1 MDSLVRSLDY
11 HTIPAATVQFPR
23 TNEVFRDPAETTDS
37 PRDGPTGVPKTYIA
51 RSHRF
56 GNQMSRSSSLPE
68 RPRLDLDP
76 DMTPEERLDA
86 LREHYADVVEVH
98 ETLTSQLDAAHSRQ
112 ESLVEKVDRL
122 ERENE
127 TLKSSSLYIATAE
140 ELLEDGVVVKQHG
153 NNQEVLTEV
162 SPSIRDDL
170 EAGDRVAINDSFAV
184 QTVLEPET
192 DARAQAMQVDDSPDM
207 DYEDI
212 GGLEEQIREVIETVE
227 QPLVNAEQFREVG
240 IDPPSGVLLHGPPGT
255 GKTMLAKAVAN
266 ETDATFIKMAGSE
279 LVQKFIG
286 EGARL
291 VRDLFELASEHEPA
305 VIFIDE
311 IDAIAAKRTES
322 KTSGDAEV
330 QRTMMQLL
338 SEMDGFE
345 DRGDIRIIA
354 ATNRFDML
362 DRAILRPGRFDRL
375 IEVPMPDWDGRK
387 RILEIHTQEM
397 NLDDDVELATLASDT
412 EGFSGAELASLSTEA
427 GMFAIRD
434 ERTEVRMSDF
444 RDALQKVRDEENA
457 AGKPIAFA

>member
-1 MDSLVRSLDY
+1 
-11 HTIPAATVQFPR
+11 
-23 TNEVFRDPAETTDS
+23 
-37 PRDGPTGVPKTYIA
+37 
-51 RSHRF
+51 
-56 GNQMSRSSSLPE
+56 MSRSPSLPE

-76 DMTPEERLDA
+76 DMTPSERLAA
-86 LREHYADVVEVH
+86 LREHYSEVLRVNAKLQQQLNTA
-98 ETLTSQLDAAHSRQ
+98 ERRQAKLTDR
-112 ESLVEKVDRL
+112 VDRL
-122 ERENE
+122 KRENE
-127 TLKSSSLYIATAE
+127 TLKTSSLYVATAE
-140 ELLEDGVVVKQHG
+140 ELLDDGVVIKQHG

-162 SPSIRDDL
+162 SPTLRERL
-170 EAGDRVAINDSFAV
+170 EAGDRVAVNDSFAV
-184 QTVLEPET
+184 KTVLEAET
-192 DARAQAMQVDDSPDM
+192 DARAQAMQVEQRPETT
-207 DYEDI
+207 YNDI
-212 GGLEEQIREVIETVE
+212 GGLEEQIREVREAVE
-227 QPLVNAEQFREVG
+227 QPLVQTDQFDAVG

-266 ETDATFIKMAGSE
+266 ETNATFIKMAGSE

-305 VIFIDE
+305 IIFIDE

-345 DRGDIRIIA
+345 ERGEVRIIA

-375 IEVPMPDWDGRK
+375 IEVPEPDWDARN
-387 RILEIHTQEM
+387 RILDIHTQDM
-397 NLDDDVELATLASDT
+397 NLDDVDLEVLASETD
-412 EGFSGAELASLSTEA
+412 GFTGAELASLTTEA

-434 ERTEVRMSDF
+434 DRTAVQMGDF
-444 RDALQKVRDEENA
+444 RDALEKVSDEDGS
-457 AGKPIAFA
+457 AGVPIAFA